1 MITRKQ
7 SARSRRQGRGTT
19 KSRRSTTSSSRAP
32 WSPGQIEDLDKNFND
47 LFQTLANYEG
57 QLKLSDISRRR
68 LDHKRLLDMLIDD
81 VEDKYID
88 LLEGTRSHTA
98 NIDAYIKRIATA
110 LDDDFNT
117 QFYYPAF
124 TEIRRAS
131 RFHDVQ
137 LGKIETT
144 NVLANNRGFGKV
156 EPQATM
162 EFDLPKRDILINEA
176 LNGALAMTKDFGAL
190 VNDPTFL
197 SMAKLRSGQPTSSL
211 TPGAGEGVNT
221 VRNAL
226 PGLSRADDEQLFS
239 QQGAGRT
246 QFGSAM
252 EALIPDPAVYK
263 FETGTGFEIRPV
275 VQPDGQSVVFHFNY
289 MYTTNVREP
298 VRADEKHLGRVKRH
312 FIDTDVQLGNYE
324 LREVSRYQ
332 VALKASRTSRGVP
345 LFEDIP
351 GVGVLF
357 RPLPS
362 AESGASREHRAGPE
376 HHLPDPVRP
385 DGPAVGAGRRR
396 PRHAAT
402 PQQRLHRPRPLPRH
416 PEPRLRHLQRPGRRL
431 PPDPPFRAPLRP
443 LPEPGV
449 DHGRPSQRLSRLR
462 PELSNHPHARRL
474 RSDPD
479 EPRVRRDPQRI
490 ATRPAP
496 HVRPAPADRDRGGS
510 RAARRRDPGRGD
522 RGRRAAAR
530 RRSRRVSASDRPSP
544 AVRGTAAVPRGRG
557 DQPGSG
563 SPGSGSSGSGSPG
576 RAGVERAGGDQLAAV
591 GARHVVDLAAKGPR
605 GRTGVVRRA
614 AADPEGSAE
623 ASNSVLADARR
634 QQIMTA
640 ICVPGSNRKVGAMRI
655 FRRTFFATAA
665 MQITAAARAAGI
677 GSRRGISRFRTQPK
691 VVCGLPPD
699 RDYVHG
705 GASGP
710 ALAVSTTALMLPV
723 RDAADDGVLP
733 SGQRAYYYQMSQAEL
748 RVDHCAISRVA
759 LVIRTDGFWKLSLRA
774 DQNRRDDRDPTLI
787 AVGRPVVTE
796 TTALAPSRVILPGA
810 TATSRF
816 SEHIK
821 RNLFIVRVRG
831 YAVYTTETS
840 LDAPRR
846 GPFCSTS
853 PLSRSGSRG
862 KSRSSGRFKTSRARS
877 PSSPDR
883 STASRS
889 S

>member
-1 MITRKQ
+1 
-7 SARSRRQGRGTT
+7 
-19 KSRRSTTSSSRAP
+19 
-32 WSPGQIEDLDKNFND
+32 
-47 LFQTLANYEG
+47 
-57 QLKLSDISRRR
+57 
-68 LDHKRLLDMLIDD
+68 
-81 VEDKYID
+81 
-88 LLEGTRSHTA
+88 
-98 NIDAYIKRIATA
+98 
-110 LDDDFNT
+110 
-117 QFYYPAF
+117 
-124 TEIRRAS
+124 
-131 RFHDVQ
+131 
-137 LGKIETT
+137 
-144 NVLANNRGFGKV
+144 
-156 EPQATM
+156 
-162 EFDLPKRDILINEA
+162 
-176 LNGALAMTKDFGAL
+176 
-190 VNDPTFL
+190 
-197 SMAKLRSGQPTSSL
+197 
-211 TPGAGEGVNT
+211 
-221 VRNAL
+221 
-226 PGLSRADDEQLFS
+226 
-239 QQGAGRT
+239 
-246 QFGSAM
+246 
-252 EALIPDPAVYK
+252 
-263 FETGTGFEIRPV
+263 
-275 VQPDGQSVVFHFNY
+275 
-289 MYTTNVREP
+289 MYTTPIREP

-312 FIDTDVQLGNYE
+312 FVDTDVQLGNYE
-324 LREVSRYQ
+324 LREVSRFQ
-332 VALKASRTSRGVP
+332 VGLKAARTSRGVP

-351 GVGVLF
+351 GLGILF

-362 AESGASREHRAGPE
+362 AESSLQENIMLSQATIFPTLFDLMGLRWA
-376 HHLPDPVRP
+376 
-385 DGPAVGAGRRR
+385 PAVADLDT
-396 PRHAAT
+396 PAAYAT
-402 PQQRLHRPRPLPRH
+402 RLHRPRPAPRR
-416 PEPRLRHLQRPGRRL
+416 PNRVYDVSSGQVDQFLR
-431 PPDPPFRAPLRP
+431 PPFRAPLRP
-443 LPEPGV
+443 LPEPESITDV
-449 DHGRPSQRLSRLR
+449 
-462 PELSNHPHARRL
+462 HPNGYRGSGLNYQTTRMRERL

-479 EPRVRRDPQRI
+479 EPRARHDPQRI

-510 RAARRRDPGRGD
+510 RAARRHDPRRGH
-522 RGRRAAAR
+522 RGRRR
-530 RRSRRVSASDRPSP
+530 RGPTPVASRLGLGSP
-544 AVRGTAAVPRGRG
+544 LPPVRGTAAVPRGRG

-723 RDAADDGVLP
+723 RNDAADDGVLP

-840 LDAPRR
+840 LDAPPARPVLFDLAPESFWVQR
-846 GPFCSTS
+846 QEPVFRTFQDVKGEIAEF
-853 PLSRSGSRG
+853 
-862 KSRSSGRFKTSRARS
+862 ARS
-877 PSSPDR
+877 VDR
-883 STASRS
+883 VEISNTSCYV
-889 S
+889 